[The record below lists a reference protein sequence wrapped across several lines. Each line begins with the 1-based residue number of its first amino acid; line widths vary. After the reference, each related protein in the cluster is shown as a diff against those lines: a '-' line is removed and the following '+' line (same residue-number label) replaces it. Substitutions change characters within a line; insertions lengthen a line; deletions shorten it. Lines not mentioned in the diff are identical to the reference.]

1 MNCLIYWEA
10 KIISFD
16 FPILKH
22 PLDMMAFLFN
32 SQLCQKISFD
42 ECILIK
48 SEKFDF
54 RVQVKRETTSV
65 YIFTN
70 YHDIH
75 IYVP

>member
-22 PLDMMAFLFN
+22 PLDTMAFLFN
-32 SQLCQKISFD
+32 SQLSQKISFD

-48 SEKFDF
+48 SEKFEF
-54 RVQVKRETTSV
+54 RVQVKKEN
-65 YIFTN
+65 I
-70 YHDIH
+70 
-75 IYVP
+75 